1 MASPFSWPMLVPCG
15 PVGPSAPVN
24 SSVSPLQHPIEMPE
38 LAKESI
44 ALFAYLLPGFLAAW
58 VLYGFTS
65 DPKPSQF
72 ERVIQALIFTFL
84 VHATLPFVQ
93 FFLEYTGQKLF
104 VVRPWDKVAE
114 ELTKVFIAFALGSIL
129 AFYTNNDAIHEW
141 LRAKGLTTR
150 TSFPSEWF
158 GVFSRTV
165 TFVVL
170 HLNDDRRLFG
180 WPKEWPNES
189 DKGHFYIMDPSWIL
203 EDGTQ
208 LDLPG
213 VEGILVA
220 TKDVKWVEFIS
231 QAKEQKNA

>member
-1 MASPFSWPMLVPCG
+1 
-15 PVGPSAPVN
+15 
-24 SSVSPLQHPIEMPE
+24 MPE
-38 LAKESI
+38 IAKESI

-84 VHATLPFVQ
+84 VHAILPVIQ
-93 FFLEYTGQKLF
+93 FSFEYAGQKLF
-104 VVRPWDKVAE
+104 FVRPWDNAAE
-114 ELTKVFIAFALGSIL
+114 ELAKVFLAFALGAIL
-129 AFYTNNDAIHEW
+129 AFYTNNDAIHKW
-141 LRAKGLTTR
+141 LRKNNLTTR

-158 GVFSRTV
+158 GVFSETI

-180 WPKEWPNES
+180 WPKEWPNEA
-189 DKGHFYIMDPSWIL
+189 DKGHFYIMDPSWVL
-203 EDGTQ
+203 EDGKE
-208 LDLPG
+208 LKLPG

-220 TKDVKWVEFIS
+220 AKDVKWVEFIS
-231 QAKEQKNA
+231 PAKEQKDA

>member
-1 MASPFSWPMLVPCG
+1 
-15 PVGPSAPVN
+15 
-24 SSVSPLQHPIEMPE
+24 MPE

-84 VHATLPFVQ
+84 VHAILPVIRFS
-93 FFLEYTGQKLF
+93 LEYAGQELF
-104 VVRPWDKVAE
+104 VVRPWDSVAE
-114 ELTKVFIAFALGSIL
+114 ELVKVLLAFTLGATL

-141 LRAKGLTTR
+141 LRSKGLTTR

-203 EDGTQ
+203 EGGNQ
-208 LDLPG
+208 LDLLE
-213 VEGILVA
+213 VEGILIA
-220 TKDVKWVEFIS
+220 AKDVKWVEFIS
-231 QAKEQKNA
+231 QTKDQSNA